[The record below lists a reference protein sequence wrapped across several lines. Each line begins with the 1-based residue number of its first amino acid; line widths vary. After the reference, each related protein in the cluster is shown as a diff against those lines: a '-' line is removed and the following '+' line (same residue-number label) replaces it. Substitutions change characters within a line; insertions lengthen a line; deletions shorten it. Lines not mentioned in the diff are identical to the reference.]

1 LDALGMTMLA
11 IANQRVDLIIG
22 DAKVEAHWVGT
33 GEVHGLH
40 ADGALPAGF

>member
-1 LDALGMTMLA
+1 MCA

-22 DAKVEAHWVGT
+22 VAKVKARSVGT
-33 GEVHGLH
+33 GEARGVH